1 MRAVKDPSAV
11 RRQRPGGLS
20 MKFDENCQ
28 RRVIRDLQRHFHVE
42 LAKIGR
48 ARNYL
53 VDGNGARYVVLGG
66 DDYRRGISCAIF
78 EGEERAGGE
87 ALLVVAMLDRE
98 DLDIFVGPVR
108 PLLDEKDR
116 LRLSDDRYV
125 FHLHRFPGSLIVR
138 EIPSLALKQID
149 RNISGVARKP
159 VPGTAAKARSRPA
172 RTVIAVE
179 GNLVRADFR
188 KKERK

>member
-1 MRAVKDPSAV
+1 
-11 RRQRPGGLS
+11 

-28 RRVIRDLQRHFHVE
+28 RRVIRDLQRHFHVD
-42 LAKIGR
+42 LAKVGR

-53 VDGNGARYVVLGG
+53 VDGDGARYIVLGG
-66 DDYRRGISCAIF
+66 DDHRHGVSRAIF
-78 EGEERAGGE
+78 EEEEQAGGE
-87 ALLVVAMLDRE
+87 ALLAVAMLDRE
-98 DLDIFVGPVR
+98 NLDIFVGPFR

-138 EIPSLALKQID
+138 EIPSLELRQIGWD
-149 RNISGVARKP
+149 ISSVARKP
-159 VPGTAAKARSRPA
+159 LPGTAAKARSRPA
-172 RTVIAVE
+172 RTVIAIE

-188 KKERK
+188 RKERK